1 MRVTTLGGKIV
12 LSSPNFFRVF
22 GWRDYHPKMR
32 GLGNKLRNWKR
43 LQEKRRQMRIDPDSV
58 RFDRMKPT
66 VKEPFTPDDDAVIAT
81 NAYEIEFF
89 LKRCGCHIESVA
101 CTDRYVAKTID
112 FLLNL
117 GPWRYLILNAFV
129 VAKRMK

>member
-1 MRVTTLGGKIV
+1 IQT
-12 LSSPNFFRVF
+12 
-22 GWRDYHPKMR
+22 
-32 GLGNKLRNWKR
+32 
-43 LQEKRRQMRIDPDSV
+43 EPDLV

-89 LKRCGCHIESVA
+89 LKRFGCKIESVA
-101 CTDRYVAKTID
+101 CTDRYVAKPID

-117 GPWRYLILNAFV
+117 GPWRYLIFNAFV
-129 VAKRMK
+129 VAQRMK